1 MTSAHDH
8 ETTDAAGAAS
18 PPPPTSPLG
27 APGVAGAVDASP
39 DSDGAGAGTAAET
52 KADPPH
58 WLRNVALF
66 LSGQTVSL
74 FGSMLVQ
81 YAVFWYLTI
90 TYQSGL
96 VMTLAAVFGFLPQ
109 AIVSIFG
116 GVWADRHNRKFLI
129 MGADTVIAAS
139 TLALALIMMTGYDEV
154 WLIFA
159 TLAIRSAGAGIQ
171 TPAMSALIPQLVPT
185 RNLIRINGING
196 SIQSAMALLAPAAAG
211 ALFAWA
217 SATSDG
223 GARSLLPIFFID
235 VVTAVI
241 GVGILALIPVA
252 TIRRAADTHTGYF
265 ADLVDGVRYV
275 AHHAFVRWLLV
286 LFAIIFLLTVAPSNL
301 TPLMLVRSFPAGEE
315 QDVINLAVLE
325 VAFSVG
331 MMLGGILVASFFAK
345 RSRIGLIVVSSL
357 VFGALS
363 IGLGLSPS
371 VWIFFGFMFLVG
383 LAVPFFSTPSMTLLQ
398 ETVEPERQGRVFGF
412 VGIVMAVAMPIGMVA
427 FGPLADVMP
436 IEVLL
441 VAAGVLTFVVVGLA
455 VWLPAGRR
463 AITAARRAAE
473 VADHDPAAAAVAV
486 EAEMHGKD
494 V

>member
-1 MTSAHDH
+1 MTRAND
-8 ETTDAAGAAS
+8 ENETDA
-18 PPPPTSPLG
+18 
-27 APGVAGAVDASP
+27 
-39 DSDGAGAGTAAET
+39 GTRGIPEIAET
-52 KADPPH
+52 PDPPH
-58 WLRNVALF
+58 WLRNVVLF
-66 LSGQTVSL
+66 LSGQTFSL

-96 VMTLAAVFGFLPQ
+96 VMTLAALFGFLPQ

-116 GVWADRHNRKFLI
+116 GVWADRHNRKYLI
-129 MGADTVIAAS
+129 MGADTAIALS
-139 TLALALIMMTGYDEV
+139 TLALALIMMSGYDAV

-159 TLAIRSAGAGIQ
+159 TMAIRSAGAGIQ
-171 TPAMSALIPQLVPT
+171 TPAVSALIPQIVPM
-185 RNLIRINGING
+185 RNLIRVNGING

-211 ALFAWA
+211 ALYAWA
-217 SATSDG
+217 SAASG
-223 GARSLLPIFFID
+223 GTAASLIPIFFID

-241 GVGILALIPVA
+241 GVGIIALIPVS
-252 TIRRAADTHTGYF
+252 TIRRAGDVQTGYF
-265 ADLVDGVRYV
+265 ADLVDGVRYIW
-275 AHHAFVRWLLV
+275 HHAFVRWLLV

-301 TPLMLVRSFPAGEE
+301 TPLMLVRSFPAGEA
-315 QDVINLAVLE
+315 QDVVNLAVLE
-325 VAFSVG
+325 VAFSIG

-345 RSRIGLIVVSSL
+345 RSRIGLIVVASL

-363 IGLGLSPS
+363 IGLGLSPN
-371 VWIFFGFMFLVG
+371 VWVFFGFMFLVG

-412 VGIVMAVAMPIGMVA
+412 VGIVMAVAMPVGMVV

-441 VAAGVLTFVVVGLA
+441 IAAGLLTFVVVGLA

-463 AITAARRAAE
+463 AIAAARAASQ
-473 VADHDPAAAAVAV
+473 VADHDPAAGAAVV
-486 EAEMHGKD
+486 EAEMHAKD
-494 V
+494 S